1 MSRKFRLGGGGGLFP
16 RELVSFVFPRELA
29 CFDQRHVTRPTSIV
43 NRFELGG
50 MTNMFVYRNPCT
62 TG

>member
-1 MSRKFRLGGGGGLFP
+1 MSRKFRLLFP
-16 RELVSFVFPRELA
+16 RELVSFVCHKELA
-29 CFDQRHVTRPTSIV
+29 CFDQRHVTRTRPNSIV

-50 MTNMFVYRNPCT
+50 MTNMFT